1 MQENG
6 YVHKILFVGTL
17 PLGQSSFLSGL
28 NNVVTYPMHE
38 RPSRSGRAIF
48 SDTFGFTEEE
58 IKSLLERKHQNEKL
72 NELRLYYNGY
82 RTSTNVHIYNP
93 HSVIS
98 CLEKNEI
105 DNYWINSGSTTTLVE
120 YLKKCV
126 SEVKVWL
133 HDIIR
138 SHSLY
143 QGQDVVIVVT

>member
-1 MQENG
+1 MQENR

-17 PLGQSSFLSGL
+17 SLGQSFLSRL

-58 IKSLLERKHQNEKL
+58 IKHLLEEKHQNEKL

-82 RTSTNVHIYNP
+82 RTSTGVHIYNP

-98 CLEKNEI
+98 YLEKNEI
-105 DNYWINSGSTTTLVE
+105 DNYWINSGSATTLVE
-120 YLKKCV
+120 FLKKCG
-126 SEVKVWL
+126 SGVKDRL
-133 HDIIR
+133 HNIIH
-138 SHSLY
+138 SHSFC
-143 QGQDVVIVVT
+143 QDQDVVESV